1 MGKGETISND
11 LPIPRQCRAEQMTN
25 RSRDGN
31 GWPTMT
37 KNKLVT
43 GARGDKSYHVTCAW
57 SRDHVTQPVP
67 ITIILRVK
75 GLTRGM
81 KHLDYFQMK
90 ELLSGPGK

>member
-25 RSRDGN
+25 RSHDGN

-43 GARGDKSYHVTCAW
+43 GPEVTNHTMW
-57 SRDHVTQPVP
+57 LVPGSRDHMTQLVP
-67 ITIILRVK
+67 IEVPVR
-75 GLTRGM
+75 
-81 KHLDYFQMK
+81 
-90 ELLSGPGK
+90 SG